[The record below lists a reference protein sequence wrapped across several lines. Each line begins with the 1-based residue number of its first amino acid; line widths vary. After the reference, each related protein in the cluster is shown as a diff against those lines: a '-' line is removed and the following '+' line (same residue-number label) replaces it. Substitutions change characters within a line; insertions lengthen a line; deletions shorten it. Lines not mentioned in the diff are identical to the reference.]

1 MNKFLLITIIY
12 FFNFNAFAQLDNNG
26 NWISEFKNTKMNLCS
41 KAMQKGKPLEIKRF
55 KESVSYIY
63 DGYLNSRLFGIYKN
77 VDEGRKYLSKLDDFC
92 E

>member
-12 FFNFNAFAQLDNNG
+12 FFNFNAFAQLDDNG

-63 DGYLNSRLFGIYKN
+63 DGYLYYSVIFLTNKN
-77 VDEGRKYLSKLDDFC
+77 LSITKCQRAKLP
-92 E
+92 